1 MKRREF
7 IAGLGSTAAWP
18 VAVWAQ
24 RRDAIKHI
32 VWTGVEPSAEDAL
45 AFGQELAPLGW
56 AEGRNVHVDVRREA
70 QDIVAQDIVGAAPDL
85 IVTVGTPATQLFK
98 RLTETIPILFRHV
111 AEPVASGLVASF
123 ARPGGNVTG
132 FTNFEFSIAGK
143 WLQILKEL
151 VPTITDVMII
161 YEPVNPNV
169 QPFQSLFEAAAK
181 TMKITVHPAPVMTA
195 GDLVRYIETFAHDP
209 GGGMTVL
216 PGRLTARERGTI
228 VSLAARSR
236 LPAMYTVKDFVIS
249 GGLVSYSPNNADIT
263 RRLAEYADRILRGE
277 KPANLPVQNPTRFEL
292 VINQRAAKDLG
303 IKVPATL
310 LAIADEVIE

>member
-1 MKRREF
+1 MRRRQF
-7 IAGLGSTAAWP
+7 IAGLGGAAAWP
-18 VAVWAQ
+18 VAAWAQ

-32 VWTGVEPSAEDAL
+32 VWTAVEPSREDAL
-45 AFGQELAPLGW
+45 AFGQELATLGW

-70 QDIVAQDIVGAAPDL
+70 NIVAQDIVGAAPDL
-85 IVTVGTPATQLFK
+85 IVTEGTPVTQLFK
-98 RLTETIPILFRHV
+98 RLTETIPILFRYV
-111 AEPVASGLVASF
+111 AEPVANGLVASF

-151 VPTITDVMII
+151 VPTITDVMIV

-228 VSLAARSR
+228 ISLAARSR

-249 GGLVSYSPNNADIT
+249 GGLVSYSPNNTDIT

>member
-1 MKRREF
+1 VKRRSF
-7 IAGLGSTAAWP
+7 IAGLGSAAAWP
-18 VAVWAQ
+18 VAAWAQ

-32 VWTGVEPSAEDAL
+32 VWTGAEDAL
-45 AFGQELAPLGW
+45 AFDRELATLGW
-56 AEGRNVHVDVRREA
+56 AEGRNVHVDVRPDS
-70 QDIVAQDIVGAAPDL
+70 QDIVGVAHDIVGAAPDL
-85 IVTVGTPATQLFK
+85 IVTDGTPITQLFK

-111 AEPVASGLVASF
+111 AEPVGSGLVASF

-132 FTNFEFSIAGK
+132 FTNYEFSIAGK

-151 VPTITDVMII
+151 VPTITDVMIV

-181 TMKITVHPAPVMTA
+181 TMKITVHPAPAMTA
-195 GDLVRYIETFAHDP
+195 GDLVRHIETFAHDP

-249 GGLVSYSPNNADIT
+249 GGLVSYSPDNADTT
-263 RRLAEYADRILRGE
+263 RRVAEYADRILRGE

>member
-1 MKRREF
+1 MRRRQF
-7 IAGLGSTAAWP
+7 IAGLGGAAAWP
-18 VAVWAQ
+18 VAAWAQ

-32 VWTGVEPSAEDAL
+32 VWTAVEPSMEDAL
-45 AFGQELAPLGW
+45 AFGQELATLGW

-70 QDIVAQDIVGAAPDL
+70 NIVAQDIVGAAPDL
-85 IVTVGTPATQLFK
+85 IVTEGTPVTQLFK
-98 RLTETIPILFRHV
+98 RLTETIPILFRYV
-111 AEPVASGLVASF
+111 AEPVANGLVASF

-151 VPTITDVMII
+151 VPTITDVMIV

-181 TMKITVHPAPVMTA
+181 TMKIMVHPAPVITA
-195 GDLVRYIETFAHDP
+195 GDLVHYIETFAHDP

-310 LAIADEVIE
+310 LADEVIE